1 METLAEE
8 MRILYVALTRPK
20 EKMFLVGTVA
30 DAAKQLQRWQTA
42 LDSGGNLP
50 DFRLAQAK
58 RFIDWVGPLAMNA
71 GIPITIESDTASGLA
86 GIDNENRGA
95 EAVSGNERG
104 EQQAVHPPID
114 FMRAA
119 KEKPEGSFR
128 DWRTAVVPSSALGM
142 EAAAAVEVDEAA
154 AAAFEER
161 LQAVQAL
168 VPIPMSPYAADEI
181 ERRLTWQYP
190 YMAATTIAAKTSVT
204 EMKRLHAETTI
215 DEDAAVLLL
224 SESVSGATESQQEER
239 ERELQ
244 DQRGQ
249 QDQQDQQEQ
258 QDQLDQH
265 VPNGEYVIPDKDDDY
280 QLELLFDESNSS
292 FASQGD
298 VAERT
303 SSLSASAG
311 IGSSEYTFRLRR
323 PKFMEEASLTAAER
337 GTVGHLVMQHM
348 PLAALVDEQL
358 VRDTVAQLQERSML
372 SKMQAQA
379 VDITGVA
386 AFFQEEVGKRLAAA
400 SWVRRETPFSCTL
413 PASRVYPQ
421 GEGSLAQE
429 PILIQGVIDCLFE
442 DEGGLVLLDYKTD
455 NISKKNPDEAA
466 ERHRFQLELYA
477 EAIERIMGRKV
488 NECYVFFFDGAKSVK
503 LF

>member
-119 KEKPEGSFR
+119 KDKPEGSFR

-168 VPIPMSPYAADEI
+168 VPIPMSPDAADEI

-224 SESVSGATESQQEER
+224 SESVSGATESRAGGAGAGAAGSAGQQDQQDQQEQR
-239 ERELQ
+239 
-244 DQRGQ
+244 DQQEQ

-258 QDQLDQH
+258 QDQRDQH
-265 VPNGEYVIPDKDDDY
+265 DPNGEYVVPDKDDDY

-303 SSLSASAG
+303 RF
-311 IGSSEYTFRLRR
+311 I
-323 PKFMEEASLTAAER
+323 
-337 GTVGHLVMQHM
+337 VCIC
-348 PLAALVDEQL
+348 
-358 VRDTVAQLQERSML
+358 RDRQQ
-372 SKMQAQA
+372 
-379 VDITGVA
+379 
-386 AFFQEEVGKRLAAA
+386 
-400 SWVRRETPFSCTL
+400 
-413 PASRVYPQ
+413 
-421 GEGSLAQE
+421 
-429 PILIQGVIDCLFE
+429 
-442 DEGGLVLLDYKTD
+442 
-455 NISKKNPDEAA
+455 
-466 ERHRFQLELYA
+466 
-477 EAIERIMGRKV
+477 
-488 NECYVFFFDGAKSVK
+488 
-503 LF
+503 